1 MTWLQIANGQ
11 VRRALWLSGT
21 IEAKSLSSSGWLVR
35 TTGYRLTVAVN
46 RFLSFSGYYD
56 DGVWD
61 SWMGRVVAVEHA
73 FVTDKVLLV
82 DVRLGAAG
90 VVTRISQ

>member
-1 MTWLQIANGQ
+1 MTWLQVANGQ
-11 VRRALWLSGT
+11 IRRALWLSRT
-21 IEAKSLSSSGWLVR
+21 IKAKPLSSSGWLVR

-46 RFLSFSGYYD
+46 RLLSFSGYYD
-56 DGVWD
+56 DGIWH
-61 SWMGRVVAVEHA
+61 SWMGGVVAVEHA
-73 FVTDKVLLV
+73 LVADKVLLV